1 MEKTKNAV
9 KYMID
14 VWDEVTGR
22 TWRDRPDHVEQKF
35 LEAEKELSN
44 MPIIFSEAELK
55 AKLEEQLEET
65 RQWLIDEGFE
75 LSINLALAGNRRV

>member
-1 MEKTKNAV
+1 
-9 KYMID
+9 
-14 VWDEVTGR
+14 
-22 TWRDRPDHVEQKF
+22 
-35 LEAEKELSN
+35 